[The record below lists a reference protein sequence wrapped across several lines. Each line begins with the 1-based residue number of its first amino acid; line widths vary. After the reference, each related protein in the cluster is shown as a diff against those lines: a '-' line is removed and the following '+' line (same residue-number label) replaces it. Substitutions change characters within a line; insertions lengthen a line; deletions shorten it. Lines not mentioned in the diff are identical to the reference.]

1 MYMHVYIYM
10 ILFLLLAFILVC
22 HYLGMVF
29 LLDGYRFNLCST
41 LPCDFLDDL
50 LLRGGLFISQF
61 KCSP

>member
-1 MYMHVYIYM
+1 M